1 MVPGAGDAEAADSA
15 DASPFDAADPSLG
28 TGNTFLLSVP
38 EELLDDIFNS
48 VNSVKN
54 VTNVGVVP
62 PSVVLPTLPPPT
74 FSSQEGGSRPRP
86 RPQTQRRSQASS
98 RTTSRTRTQTSRRRT
113 QSTSQQRN
121 QSTSQQR
128 TQNSSQ
134 QRGNQNISQQR
145 RNQSTAQQRTP
156 NTSQQRRTQNA
167 SQQRRGQGSRSQSNP
182 DTTRTGLRGQAQ
194 VPDDGSSRWS
204 VGHLSGGMRHDAPCA
219 GCPSSPRPSSSPC
232 PGTPPGSGSRLRSG
246 TDSSSSTSDSQTN
259 EDALDDDDD
268 NRLEFLL
275 FCLTIHDYHNI
286 IADCDLLTDEIWLRE
301 DYT

>member
-1 MVPGAGDAEAADSA
+1 MWCGADDAEAADSA

-28 TGNTFLLSVP
+28 SGNTFLLSVP

-74 FSSQEGGSRPRP
+74 FSSQEGGPRPRP

-113 QSTSQQRN
+113 QNTAQQRN
-121 QSTSQQR
+121 QNT
-128 TQNSSQ
+128 SQ

-145 RNQSTAQQRTP
+145 RNQNTAQQRTP
-156 NTSQQRRTQNA
+156 NVSQQRRTQNA
-167 SQQRRGQGSRSQSNP
+167 SPQRRGQDSRSQSNP
-182 DTTRTGLRGQAQ
+182 DTTRTGLRGQGQ
-194 VPDDGSSRWS
+194 VSDDRGSRWS
-204 VGHLSGGMRHDAPCA
+204 VVHLSGGIRPHAPCS
-219 GCPSSPRPSSSPC
+219 GCRSSPRPSSSPC
-232 PGTPPGSGSRLRSG
+232 PGTPRGSGSRLRSG
-246 TDSSSSTSDSQTN
+246 TDSSSSTSDIQIN
-259 EDALDDDDD
+259 EHALDDDDN

-275 FCLTIHDYHNI
+275 FSLTIQDYHNI

-301 DYT
+301 DTI